1 MALVRCPTHDIPYN
15 DENPRGCPACAREKE
30 GAGDQGN
37 IMKELARASQVIRR
51 PSAAGGRPSTA
62 RSSPDPLLEEISLVT
77 PAPRVPTVTPGWWD
91 RALTFVRQRPIH
103 AIGIPLVVILLG
115 RLAFRSGPEF
125 VQRPHPPVAT
135 EEALPLPIEP
145 GQAVSAVFAVLGVQ
159 APRVHPEIP
168 ALERYAYGSELAI
181 DGLNGVVYAIV
192 LGVPSRSW
200 RGLRVGMGQQH
211 AEGTLALLGIPRSA
225 APPTQPRADT
235 IAGYVVYP
243 SLEARPRQSL
253 KAEVRPPNGCFDA
266 IVDIQP
272 RAVGIVIQ
280 AEREFAAIGPPGA
293 TPEWVAT
300 QVKVVNRQVAGPL
313 GAAAC

>member
-1 MALVRCPTHDIPYN
+1 MALVRCPIHDIPFN
-15 DENPRGCPACAREKE
+15 DDNPRGCPACAREKE
-30 GAGDQGN
+30 GTGDQGN
-37 IMKELARASQVIRR
+37 IMKELARASQMIRR
-51 PSAAGGRPSTA
+51 PGPAPGGGSGTH
-62 RSSPDPLLEEISLVT
+62 PLLEEIEMVT
-77 PAPRVPTVTPGWWD
+77 PQPRVPPAEFTWLD
-91 RALTFVRQRPIH
+91 RALTFVKQRPIH

-115 RLAFRSGPEF
+115 RLLFRSGPEF
-125 VQRPHPPVAT
+125 VERPHPPAAT

-145 GQAVSAVFAVLGVQ
+145 GQAVSTVFAVLGTQ
-159 APRVHPEIP
+159 PPRAHPEFP
-168 ALERYAYGSELAI
+168 VLERYAYGTDLAI
-181 DGLNGVVYAIV
+181 DALNGVVYSIV

-200 RGLRVGMGQQH
+200 RGLRVGMPQQH
-211 AEGTLALLGIPRSA
+211 AEGALALLGTPQSA
-225 APPTQPRADT
+225 RQPTQPRADT

-280 AEREFAAIGPPGA
+280 SEREFAAIGPPR
-293 TPEWVAT
+293 TPFDWVAT
-300 QVKVVNRQVAGPL
+300 RVTVVNRQVAGPR